1 MIGLVAAF
9 DGLGTKLTAH
19 VLLSAA
25 ALLLGIALALPLA
38 VWASRSRRVA
48 AVALGL
54 ASLVQTIPALALLAL
69 FYPVLVNLGSLTGW
83 PIPAFGFTPALL
95 ALTLYALLPILRNAV
110 TARQRMDPEV
120 LEAADAL
127 GMTSWQKLRLVE
139 APLAMPFIV
148 AGIRTAAVWT
158 VGAATLATMVGQPS
172 LGDPIFAGLQIQN
185 WSLVLV
191 GCTLAAGLALTVDFL
206 IGQIEAGLSFR
217 RRWQAALAGLAIVA
231 GLASCLAT
239 TSAASGN
246 GRPHAVIG
254 AKNFSEQFI
263 LARLI
268 GQRLEAKGYS
278 VDYRDGLG
286 SSVAYKAI
294 AAGEIDVYVDYTG
307 TLWASEMKR
316 TDRLERAGTL
326 EAIGRWTRSN
336 GGVELVGPL
345 GFENAYAFA
354 MPGEKAK
361 ALGIITLDDLARQ
374 SPHLVLGA
382 DLEFLVRPEW
392 QAVRQAYRFEF
403 ADTRRFAPSLMY
415 NALASGDA
423 DVISAFSSDGRVAA
437 DNLVVLTDPRR
448 ALPGYDAVLLVSR
461 RSADNS
467 RFLAAIRPMVGR
479 IGVDQ
484 MRQANYAVDRTDGK
498 QSPEA
503 AARAL
508 GCATGLGP
516 CLQ

>member
-1 MIGLVAAF
+1 MTAWSAAF
-9 DGLGTKLTAH
+9 DGLGTKLAAH

-25 ALLLGIALALPLA
+25 ALLLGITLALPLA
-38 VWASRSRRVA
+38 VWASRSRPVA
-48 AVALGL
+48 TVALGL

-69 FYPVLVNLGSLTGW
+69 FYPVLISFGSLTGW

-120 LEAADAL
+120 IEAADAL

-139 APLAMPFIV
+139 APFAMPFIV

-185 WSLVLV
+185 WSLVLA

-206 IGQIEAGLSFR
+206 IGQIEVGLSLR
-217 RRWQAALAGLAIVA
+217 RRWQAVLAGFAIVV
-231 GLASCLAT
+231 GFVFCLAVT
-239 TSAASGN
+239 FAPSAAE
-246 GRPHAVIG
+246 RPRVVIG

-268 GQRLEAKGYS
+268 GQRLEAQGYA

-286 SSVAYKAI
+286 SSVAYKAV

-307 TLWASEMKR
+307 TLWAGEMKR
-316 TDRLERAGTL
+316 TDQLDRAETL
-326 EAIGRWTRSN
+326 ETIGQWAKSN
-336 GGVELVGPL
+336 GGVELVGAL

-361 ALGIITLDDLARQ
+361 ALGISTLDDLARQ
-374 SPHLVLGA
+374 SPHLVMGT
-382 DLEFLVRPEW
+382 DLEFLARPEW
-392 QAVRQAYRFEF
+392 QAVRHAYRFEF
-403 ADTRRFAPSLMY
+403 ANTRRFAPSLMY
-415 NALASGDA
+415 SALASGDA
-423 DVISAFSSDGRVAA
+423 DVISAFSSDGRIAA
-437 DNLVVLTDPRR
+437 DSLVVLTDPRR
-448 ALPGYDAVLLVSR
+448 ALPGYDAVMLLSR
-461 RSADNS
+461 RAAGDS
-467 RFLAAIRPMVGR
+467 RFLAAVRPMVGR

-484 MRQANYAVDRTDGK
+484 MRKANYAVDRATDK
-498 QSPEA
+498 QSPET
-503 AARAL
+503 AARVLA
-508 GCATGLGP
+508 CATGLGT
-516 CLQ
+516 CGR